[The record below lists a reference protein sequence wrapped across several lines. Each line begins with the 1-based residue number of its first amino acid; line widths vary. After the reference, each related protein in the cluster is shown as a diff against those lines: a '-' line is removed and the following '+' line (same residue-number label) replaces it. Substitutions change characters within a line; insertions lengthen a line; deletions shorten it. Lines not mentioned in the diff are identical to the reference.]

1 MRPPDEAAS
10 STESLRE
17 ADWQRR
23 EALLDRL
30 LDLPAGEREAF
41 LEQVAREDPDDA
53 LALRGWLGGIERSD
67 DYLVAKAPGDPIG
80 HDGEIVGNW
89 RALRPIGRGGMGE
102 VWLGERAD
110 GLFSKKVAIK
120 FIRDDRPALARNI
133 ESERRMLAGLQHPG
147 IVRLLDAGMLTDGH
161 PYLVTDHIDG
171 VTLDAW
177 LVRDK
182 PPLSARLDLFRQVGE
197 AVAYAH
203 ERLVI
208 HRDIK
213 PANILVDANMRAHLL
228 DFGIARALAHE
239 ADAPQATQVA
249 LTPEFAA
256 PELLVDNSASV
267 RSDVYALGGLLYFLL
282 CERPPLALRGLA
294 LGTMIATIRD
304 EVPTPPGTHS
314 DLAAAVPRALLADL
328 DAIAL
333 KALAKAPAERYGA
346 VDALLADIAAARE
359 RRPVSAR
366 TPDALDRFLRSLHRH
381 RVGVSIAAVLLA
393 SLLAGVAGTL
403 WQAHEARLQRDRA
416 ETEAERATAQ
426 AATAETVRDFLIG
439 VFESANPEMTGGRT
453 PTALELV
460 DNGVRQAE
468 MDLAAQPGLQAR
480 LFEALGRTYI
490 GLGEYTKAT
499 QLLERA
505 YALAVKR
512 LGKSSEEA
520 VSLAIALGSAVGYGD
535 GPYDR
540 TLALFEDIAGMPRG
554 ESVESAR
561 QLAVATYQLATLQRR
576 VGRLDESE
584 ANFRRAV
591 EDLRE
596 LGAPVE
602 VDLAEA
608 LHQFAGLD
616 ESRGRRSDA
625 IERLREAIRIRE
637 RGSFGPSTDLNFLRE
652 ELAKLLGS
660 AGFGDESVVILR
672 AVVASNRSIYG
683 DAHPRVLDGSSW
695 LARGLVRQSAYAE
708 ADGILAQVLETA
720 RAQYGEDS
728 EIVAGAEISLAASKF
743 AQGDL
748 AAAIDYGE
756 RVRRYAI
763 AHGGEDSYRA
773 IVTTQNIARFH
784 LAKGDYDETERVASG
799 VLDALRRIGSRD
811 TADALELIGNARQ
824 YRGDA
829 AGAREAH
836 REALE
841 SLRRNG
847 DEDSFDVQML
857 KTELAE
863 DERDLGNLA
872 AARVLAHEALDG
884 LLRLDQSANDK
895 MIVFTRA
902 LLAQFDVL
910 EGRCDGAAEIE
921 AVIAQQREVAM
932 TPTTRWRT
940 AWAEVLL
947 GSCRAGSAAGGAA
960 MPAEAW
966 RIVMD
971 SALVDPHVRRLAR
984 ALPGAPR
991 GSAGQ

>member
-1 MRPPDEAAS
+1 MRQPSDEADS
-10 STESLRE
+10 STQSLLE

-30 LDLPAGEREAF
+30 LDLPASEREAF
-41 LEQVAREDPDDA
+41 IAEVARDDPDDA
-53 LALRGWLGGIERSD
+53 VALRGWLGGIERSD
-67 DYLVAKAPGDPIG
+67 DYLVPKAPGDPIG

-110 GLFSKKVAIK
+110 GLFSKQVAIK
-120 FIRDDRPALARNI
+120 FIRDDRPALARAI

-147 IVRLLDAGMLTDGH
+147 IVRLLDAGTLADGH
-161 PYLVTDHIDG
+161 PYLVTDHIAG

-177 LVRDK
+177 LARDR
-182 PPLSARLDLFRQVGE
+182 PVLPARLDLLRQVGE

-213 PANILVDANMRAHLL
+213 PANILVDANTRAHLL

-282 CERPPLALRGLA
+282 CERPPLALRGLP
-294 LGTMIATIRD
+294 LGAMIERIRD
-304 EVPTPPGTHS
+304 DIPPPPGAQS
-314 DLAAAVPRALLADL
+314 DLAAVAPRALLADL

-333 KALAKAPAERYGA
+333 KALAKNPAERYGT
-346 VDALLADIAAARE
+346 VDALLADIDAARD

-366 TPDALDRFLRSLHRH
+366 APDALDRLLRSLHRH
-381 RVGVSIAAVLLA
+381 RVGISIAAVLLA

-416 ETEAERATAQ
+416 EAEAARATAQ

-439 VFESANPEMTGGRT
+439 VFESANPEITGGLT
-453 PTALELV
+453 PTALDLV
-460 DNGVRQAE
+460 DNGVREAE
-468 MDLAAQPGLQAR
+468 ANLAQQPETQAR

-490 GLGEYTKAT
+490 GLGEYARASD
-499 QLLERA
+499 LLERA
-505 YALAVKR
+505 HGIAVTRLGERADATTSLVIALA
-512 LGKSSEEA
+512 
-520 VSLAIALGSAVGYGD
+520 SAVGRGD
-535 GPYDR
+535 GPYER
-540 TLALFEDIAGMPRG
+540 ATALLEGIVAAAPDA
-554 ESVESAR
+554 SASAAR
-561 QLAVATYQLATLQRR
+561 QSAVAAYQLATLQRR
-576 VGRLDESE
+576 VGRLDEAE

-596 LGAPVE
+596 LGPSVE
-602 VDLAEA
+602 VELAEA
-608 LHQFAGLD
+608 LHQYAGLD
-616 ESRGRRSDA
+616 ETRGRRGEA
-625 IERLREAIRIRE
+625 IARMREAIRIRE
-637 RGSFGPSTDLNFLRE
+637 RGTFGPSTDLNFLRE

-660 AGFGDESVVILR
+660 AGLGDESVAILR
-672 AVVASNRSIYG
+672 SVVASNRAIYG
-683 DAHPRVLDGSSW
+683 DAHPRVLESSSW

-708 ADGILAQVLETA
+708 ADAILAQVLETA
-720 RAQYGEDS
+720 RTQYGEDS
-728 EIVAGAEISLAASKF
+728 EVAAAAEVALAASKF
-743 AQGDL
+743 SQGDL
-748 AAAIDYGE
+748 DAAIVHGE
-756 RVRRYAI
+756 RTRRYAI

-784 LAKGDYDETERVASG
+784 FAKGDYDATERVASE

-847 DEDSFDVQML
+847 DEASFDVQML
-857 KTELAE
+857 KTELSE
-863 DERDLGNLA
+863 DERDLGDLA
-872 AARVLAHEALDG
+872 AARVHAREALDG
-884 LLRLDQSANDK
+884 LLRLEQAANEK
-895 MIVFTRA
+895 MIVFTRY

-910 EGRCDGAAEIE
+910 EGRCDGAKDIE
-921 AVIAQQREVAM
+921 AVIAQNRATAM
-932 TPTTRWRT
+932 TPVVQWRS

-947 GSCRAGSAAGGAA
+947 GSCRGHGTAATAA
-960 MPAEAW
+960 TAEAW
-966 RIVMD
+966 RIVLE
-971 SALVDPHVRRLAR
+971 SPLVNPHVRRRAL

-991 GSAGQ
+991 SSAGR

>member
-1 MRPPDEAAS
+1 MRRPPDEADS
-10 STESLRE
+10 STRSMLE

-30 LDLPAGEREAF
+30 LDLPASEREAF
-41 LEQVAREDPDDA
+41 LAEIARDDPDDA
-53 LALRGWLGGIERSD
+53 VALRGWLGGIERSD
-67 DYLVAKAPGDPIG
+67 DYLVPKAPGDPIG

-110 GLFSKKVAIK
+110 GLFSKQVAIK
-120 FIRDDRPALARNI
+120 FIRDDRPALARAI

-147 IVRLLDAGMLTDGH
+147 IVRLLDAGTLADGH
-161 PYLVTDHIDG
+161 PYLVTDRIDG

-177 LVRDK
+177 LARDQ
-182 PPLSARLDLFRQVGE
+182 PSLAVRLDLFRQVGD

-213 PANILVDANMRAHLL
+213 PANILVDANARAHLL

-239 ADAPQATQVA
+239 ADAPQATQVV

-256 PELLVDNSASV
+256 PELFVDNSASV

-282 CERPPLALRGLA
+282 CERPPLALSGLP

-304 EVPTPPGTHS
+304 DVPPPPSAHS
-314 DLAAAVPRALLADL
+314 DLAVAAPRALLADL

-333 KALAKAPAERYGA
+333 KALAKNPAERYGT
-346 VDALLADIAAARE
+346 VDALLADIAAARD

-366 TPDALDRFLRSLHRH
+366 APDALDRLLRSVHRH
-381 RVGVSIAAVLLA
+381 RVGLSIAAVLLA

-416 ETEAERATAQ
+416 EAEAARATAQ

-439 VFESANPEMTGGRT
+439 VFESANPEITGGFT
-453 PTALELV
+453 PTARDLV
-460 DNGVRQAE
+460 DNGVREAE
-468 MDLAAQPGLQAR
+468 ANLAQQPETQAR

-490 GLGEYTKAT
+490 GLGEYARASD
-499 QLLERA
+499 LLERA
-505 YALAVKR
+505 HGIAVTR
-512 LGKSSEEA
+512 LGERA
-520 VSLAIALGSAVGYGD
+520 DATTSLAIALASAVGRGD
-535 GPYDR
+535 GPYER
-540 TLALFEDIAGMPRG
+540 VVALLESIAAAPGA
-554 ESVESAR
+554 SADATR
-561 QLAVATYQLATLQRR
+561 QSAVAAYQLATLQRR
-576 VGRLDESE
+576 VGRLDEAE

-596 LGAPVE
+596 LGPSVE
-602 VDLAEA
+602 ADLAEA
-608 LHQFAGLD
+608 LHQYAGLD
-616 ESRGRRSDA
+616 EARGRRGEA
-625 IERLREAIRIRE
+625 IARLREAIRIRE
-637 RGSFGPSTDLNFLRE
+637 RSTFGPSTDLNFLRE

-660 AGFGDESVVILR
+660 AGLGDESVAILR
-672 AVVASNRSIYG
+672 SVVASNRAIYG
-683 DAHPRVLDGSSW
+683 DAHPRVLESSSW

-708 ADGILAQVLETA
+708 ADAILANVLETA
-720 RAQYGEDS
+720 RAQHGEDS
-728 EIVAGAEISLAASKF
+728 EVVAGAEVALAASKF

-748 AAAIDYGE
+748 DAAIVHGE
-756 RVRRYAI
+756 RARRYAI

-784 LAKGDYDETERVASG
+784 LAKGDYDATERVASE

-824 YRGDA
+824 HRGEA

-847 DEDSFDVQML
+847 DEASFDVQML
-857 KTELAE
+857 RTELSE
-863 DERDLGNLA
+863 DERDLGDLA
-872 AARVLAHEALDG
+872 AARVHAREALDG
-884 LLRLDQSANDK
+884 LLRLEQAANEK
-895 MIVFTRA
+895 MVVFARY

-910 EGRCDGAAEIE
+910 EGRCDGAKDIE
-921 AVIAQQREVAM
+921 AAIAQNRATAM
-932 TPTTRWRT
+932 TPIVQWRT

-947 GSCRAGSAAGGAA
+947 GSCRAPGGAA
-960 MPAEAW
+960 TAATAEAW
-966 RIVMD
+966 RIVLE
-971 SALVDPHVRRLAR
+971 SPLVNPHVRRRAL

-991 GSAGQ
+991 SSGGR